1 MRPKERVVWQ
11 EIAGEAVLLDL
22 DSERYFGL
30 NAIGTEV
37 WRGLSAGLPLA
48 RIIEDLL
55 PRYAVDAERLTADVA
70 ALVTHLRSEG
80 LLAAG
85 DD

>member
-1 MRPKERVVWQ
+1 MRPKQRVVWQ

-30 NAIGTEV
+30 NAVGTAV
-37 WRGLSAGLPLA
+37 WRGLSEGRPLA
-48 RIIEDLL
+48 DIVEDLT
-55 PRYAVDAERLTADVA
+55 PRYAVDAERLASDIA
-70 ALVTHLRSEG
+70 ALVAHLQAEG

-85 DD
+85 NE